1 MYDYL
6 IFDLDGTLIDSAIG
20 IARSINHSLNYHGY
34 AEQSASNLI
43 KYFGPPIDHA
53 FKHLVDSSDQ
63 SLINSLVTKFRERY
77 SSVGYSE
84 NTLYDGIEATLRVLH
99 DSGVSLGVCT
109 TKRVDLAEKVLS
121 MFGLRGNFDFVSG
134 GDVGV
139 QKWQQLE
146 RLLQERIITSNSIMI
161 GDREGDLIAA
171 HKNGLHSAGV
181 LWGYGDITELSSHNP
196 NFIFESPAEL
206 TKLIVN
212 NLNSED

>member
-6 IFDLDGTLIDSAIG
+6 IFDLDGTLSDSAIG

-53 FKHLVDSSDQ
+53 FKHLVGSSDQ
-63 SLINSLVTKFRERY
+63 SHINSLVTKFRERY
-77 SSVGYSE
+77 STIGYSE
-84 NTLYDGIEATLRVLH
+84 NTLYDGIDAALQVLYQ
-99 DSGVSLGVCT
+99 SGINLGVCT

-121 MFGLRGNFDFVSG
+121 MFGLRGYFKFVCG

-146 RLLQERIITSNSIMI
+146 GMLQEKIISSNSIMI

-171 HKNGLHSAGV
+171 HKNSLHSAGV
-181 LWGYGDITELSSHNP
+181 LWGYGDIVELSAHNP
-196 NFIFESPAEL
+196 NFIFESPVDL
-206 TKLIVN
+206 TQLISN
-212 NLNSED
+212 